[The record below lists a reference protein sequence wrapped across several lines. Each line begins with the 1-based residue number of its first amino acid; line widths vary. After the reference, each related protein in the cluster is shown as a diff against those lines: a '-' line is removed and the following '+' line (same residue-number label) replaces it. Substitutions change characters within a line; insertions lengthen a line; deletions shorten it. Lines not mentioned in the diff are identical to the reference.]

1 MTLDAEGTILEVS
14 SPPNPDSMPGV
25 EFYAGVLI
33 PGMVNAHTHLELSY
47 LRGTIPTGIG
57 FVGFAAAL
65 RENRGRFTP
74 EQIAGAI
81 DYWDARMWAEGVQAA
96 GDICNGES
104 TFEVK
109 CKSRI
114 HYHSFAELFG
124 LEVAGVVAERIAGVA
139 AQARRMGLS
148 ASVTPH
154 STYSL
159 NEQGFGLAVG
169 GGENTPLSIHF
180 MESPG
185 ERGLYQGCGEMKEW
199 YERAG
204 VRTDDFTS
212 LYNSPAERIVKLV
225 PAGRQVLLV
234 HNTLIG
240 ERDIELLAAHF
251 GDNLTFVV
259 CPLSNRYITGL
270 IPPYGLL
277 RRCGVRIA
285 VGTDSLASNWSLS
298 MIDELKAVGGVPLE
312 QMLAWATV
320 GGAQALGIDSRF
332 GSLEEGKRPGVVLLT
347 GVDWETMTLTGDAR
361 CRRLV

>member
-1 MTLDAEGTILEVS
+1 MTLDDQGTVLEVS
-14 SPPNPDSMPGV
+14 APPNPDSMPGV
-25 EFYAGVLI
+25 EFYAGILI

-47 LRGTIPTGIG
+47 LRGAIAPGSG
-57 FVGFAAAL
+57 FVGFAAGL

-104 TFEVK
+104 TFGIK
-109 CKSRI
+109 RKSRI

-124 LEVAGVVAERIAGVA
+124 LEADETAAGQIAGVA
-139 AQARRMGLS
+139 AQARRMGLP

-159 NEQGFGLAVG
+159 NEQGFVLAVG

-185 ERGLYQGCGEMKEW
+185 EKELYEDRGEMKEW

-204 VRTDDFTS
+204 MRTDFTS

-225 PAGRQVLLV
+225 PAVRKVLLV

-240 ERDIELLAAHF
+240 EKDIELLATHF
-251 GDNLTFVV
+251 GDNLTLVI

-270 IPPYGLL
+270 TPPYGLL
-277 RRCGVRIA
+277 RRSGVRIA

-298 MIDELKAVGGVPLE
+298 MIDELKAVRGVPLE

-332 GSLEEGKRPGVVLLT
+332 GSLEKGKRPGIVLLS

-361 CRRLV
+361 CRRLA